1 MRLRTIM
8 LDMAFVAGLLLF
20 FAVCYGFADACGRL

>member
-1 MRLRTIM
+1 M
-8 LDMAFVAGLLLF
+8 LDFAFVAALLLF

>member
-1 MRLRTIM
+1 M
-8 LDMAFVAGLLLF
+8 LDLVFIAALLLF